1 MTFGVDNSSSSHSEN
16 RNNNFLVLGEGPI
29 YGINGSFGSPEKK
42 FTVSFSKANT
52 KCCLVLHF
60 TMLIIVVYLL
70 MQKKYFSLK
79 PTIEMFIFQLNF
91 VSEVFL
97 SSIRFINTESRE
109 VSLNGNV

>member
-16 RNNNFLVLGEGPI
+16 RNNNFLVLGEGPV

-60 TMLIIVVYLL
+60 TMLIIVDYLL
-70 MQKKYFSLK
+70 MQKKSFSLK
-79 PTIEMFIFQLNF
+79 PTIEMLIFKLNF

-97 SSIRFINTESRE
+97 SDLLIL
-109 VSLNGNV
+109 SLEKYL

>member
-1 MTFGVDNSSSSHSEN
+1 MTFGVDNSSSSHSDN

-42 FTVSFSKANT
+42 FTVSFTKANT

-60 TMLIIVVYLL
+60 TLLIIVVYLL

-79 PTIEMFIFQLNF
+79 PTIEMLIFQLNF

-97 SSIRFINTESRE
+97 SDLLIL
-109 VSLNGNV
+109 SLEKYL